1 MLEEASFGQKSL
13 TIKELSTPPIQQGPA
28 LILIVECEW
37 RESVSDAVSR
47 PWHGA
52 RLPQFSLVT
61 LLFPWEGPT
70 T

>member
-28 LILIVECEW
+28 LILIVEW
-37 RESVSDAVSR
+37 RESVSDVVSC